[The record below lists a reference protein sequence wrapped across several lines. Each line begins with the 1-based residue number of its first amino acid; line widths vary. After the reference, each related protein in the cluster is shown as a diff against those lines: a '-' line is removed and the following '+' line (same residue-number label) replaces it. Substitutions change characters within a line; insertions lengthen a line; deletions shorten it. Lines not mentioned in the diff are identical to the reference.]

1 MPYVKRKRNRSMPR
15 RSSVRRRMPFK
26 KRRPSRKMVM
36 YRKPSQYSFKISWD
50 QDFIDGATFSTIGIP
65 QNYCLEFNIAQLLN
79 IQDYTLLFERVQI
92 NAITIRYQVA
102 RTEVMTTDSNSTT
115 PGQPSGN
122 TPQLL
127 TRFDYNSS
135 AVSTFP
141 DDGALIENF
150 RQYGNTKT
158 QLVNRPFSR
167 KWSPRRLDP
176 FFAGLDSSGN
186 TLYGYTT
193 GQRKPWTE
201 LNTTQAMKAPL
212 WPALHVG
219 ITSDAVAT
227 NSSRFLLRPIVYYY
241 VTFAGKR
248 Q

>member
-1 MPYVKRKRNRSMPR
+1 MR
-15 RSSVRRRMPFK
+15 RRRPVRRRMSRK
-26 KRRPSRKMVM
+26 KRRTSRKMVM

-79 IQDYTLLFERVQI
+79 IQDYTKLFERVQI

-102 RTEVMTTDSNSTT
+102 RTEMIVTTPESVQ

-135 AVSTFP
+135 DTTTFP

-150 RQYGNTKT
+150 REYGNTKT

-167 KWSPRRLDP
+167 KW
-176 FFAGLDSSGN
+176 
-186 TLYGYTT
+186 
-193 GQRKPWTE
+193 
-201 LNTTQAMKAPL
+201 AP
-212 WPALHVG
+212 PVG
-219 ITSDAVAT
+219 S
-227 NSSRFLLRPIVYYY
+227 
-241 VTFAGKR
+241 
-248 Q
+248 